1 MPSQAFLPSTRQFPT
16 PVTYAQSMF
25 EHTVQQ
31 MTAKSIPYAS
41 PGNITENRF
50 RRKLPLTVS
59 SELREAQLSLI
70 RHPQQRMQ
78 HQVQGSASLPATR
91 LSASV
96 APQAHSY
103 LTANSPTREGIQ
115 RKDEPRRL

>member
-1 MPSQAFLPSTRQFPT
+1 MSSQAFLPSTRQFPT

-41 PGNITENRF
+41 PGNITETRF

-78 HQVQGSASLPATR
+78 HQVLPATR
-91 LSASV
+91 QSASL

-103 LTANSPTREGIQ
+103 STANSPTREGIQ